1 MTVGPALT
9 ALTALAG
16 WLFALGVPLWLGWL
30 GFNHSYANW
39 LPEAQLTVDT
49 ARLVLDDA
57 QEPPPPDRGVPVA
70 LPHDWAR
77 ETPAA
82 ALAWYTAELEL
93 NVPPNRLWG
102 VYLANV
108 NMNAAV
114 YLNGELLGQG
124 GDFADPAKRLWH
136 QPLYFSIPSGL
147 LRPGDNLLQI
157 RLHTDPPRNGWLG
170 RLHLGPASELRPAF
184 ERDYFFRNSL
194 VKLITSALLF
204 ASLAT
209 GLLWLLRPQD
219 TLYGW
224 YALASGF
231 WGLHTLNLFV
241 VDIPIPTRGWDALV
255 NYGTL
260 GGFTI
265 CLIIFIHRYLEIHRP
280 GVERALLAYGGVG
293 ALALLFVPA
302 PLFYELAIYGWDASL
317 LLLGLYPSYLIL
329 WAYWTRRGGVDLLLV
344 TSGLCIM
351 VFALHDWLT
360 IAGMTVQRGEGLLIQ
375 YAAPAPI
382 LGFGWLLLRDFVRAR
397 NEAEALNRELE
408 QRVREKS
415 AELERNYQRLR
426 ELERQRVLDEERRR
440 IMRDMHDG
448 MGGHLVSTLALAES
462 GAAQSETIAEAL
474 RAALNDLR
482 LMIDS
487 LDPVEGDLTLVL
499 GMFRARLESQLAGS
513 GLRLVWRV
521 DDVPP
526 LADFGPSKV
535 LQVLRILQEAIT
547 NVLKHAR
554 ARTLTVRTGVAGP
567 RAYIEVAD
575 DGRGFGPGGST
586 GRGLDHMRQRA
597 RAVGGE
603 LTLDN
608 GSDGVR
614 VRLWLP
620 LAAAPESLP
629 SA

>member
-1 MTVGPALT
+1 MRVSPSLT
-9 ALTALAG
+9 TLAG
-16 WLFALGVPLWLGWL
+16 WLFAFGVPLWLGWL
-30 GFNHSYANW
+30 GFNHSYADW
-39 LPEAQLTVDT
+39 LTEAQLTVDT

-57 QEPPPPDRGVPVA
+57 KEPPPPDRGVPVV
-70 LPHDWAR
+70 LPHDWSKA
-77 ETPAA
+77 TPVA

-102 VYLANV
+102 IYLPNV

-124 GDFADPAKRLWH
+124 GVFAEPARRLWH
-136 QPLYFSIPSGL
+136 QPLYFAIPSGL
-147 LRPGDNLLQI
+147 LRPGGNLLQI

-170 RLHLGPASELRPAF
+170 RLHLGPASALRPTF

-204 ASLAT
+204 TSLAT
-209 GLLWLLRPQD
+209 GLLWLLRRQD

-224 YALASGF
+224 YALAALN
-231 WGLHTLNLFV
+231 WGLHTSNLFV
-241 VDIPIPTRGWDALV
+241 VNIPMPTRWWDALI

-280 GVERALLAYGGVG
+280 GVERALLAYGGFG
-293 ALALLFVPA
+293 ALALLLVPA
-302 PLFYELAIYGWDASL
+302 PWFYELAIFGWDASL

-351 VFALHDWLT
+351 AFALHDWLT
-360 IAGMTVQRGEGLLIQ
+360 IAGMTAQRGEGLFIQ
-375 YAAPAPI
+375 YAAPAPL

-397 NEAEALNRELE
+397 NEAEALNRDLE

-448 MGGHLVSTLALAES
+448 MGGHLISTLALTES
-462 GAAQSETIAEAL
+462 GAAQSATIAEAL

-499 GMFRARLESQLAGS
+499 GMFRARLESQLTGS
-513 GLRLVWRV
+513 GLQLVWRV

-526 LADFGPSKV
+526 LDDFGPSKV

-547 NVLKHAR
+547 NALKHAR

-567 RAYIEVAD
+567 RAYIEVTD

-608 GSDGVR
+608 GADGVR
-614 VRLWLP
+614 VCLWLP
-620 LAAAPESLP
+620 LAAPESLP